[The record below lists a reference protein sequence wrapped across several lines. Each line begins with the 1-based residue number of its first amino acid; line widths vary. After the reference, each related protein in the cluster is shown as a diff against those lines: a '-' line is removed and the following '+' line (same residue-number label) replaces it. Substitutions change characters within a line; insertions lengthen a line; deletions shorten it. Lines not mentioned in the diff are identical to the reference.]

1 MLAVRAEVFGFE
13 RSFKTV
19 IGLEGS
25 RADLAKQLQS
35 SFAVVVV
42 QVLMRRVTVG
52 ALLGLRGGFSVLN
65 LDGLKRTSVLGL
77 IGLQQRPVV

>member
-19 IGLEGS
+19 IGLEDS
-25 RADLAKQLQS
+25 RADFAKQLQS

-42 QVLMRRVTVG
+42 QVLMRRVAVG
-52 ALLGLRGGFSVLN
+52 ALLGLRDGLSVLN
-65 LDGLKRTSVLGL
+65 FDGFKRTSVLGL
-77 IGLQQRPVV
+77 ISLQQCPVV